1 MANDPP
7 TFAIPPGFLGIGRRE
22 RDAAI
27 AVAGIPLDIGTTN
40 RSGARFGPQA
50 IRHASRMLVDGCVY
64 RKPHPAMNS
73 VIPLFAGW
81 LGAVSADWGTRPFA
95 RPGKGRREQACQNLR
110 LF

>member
-73 VIPLFAGW
+73 VLADENPCSCARIPC
-81 LGAVSADWGTRPFA
+81 SAEIIPCFV
-95 RPGKGRREQACQNLR
+95 E
-110 LF
+110 